1 MTGAVVPSICAES
14 DVFVDPNLLEM
25 AASEEVSSDE
35 DIEGDSTLEDT
46 ASPEEYDLAPEDTAL
61 LEQGFQM
68 SRDEWGA
75 DRDLW
80 MYRDR
85 TVALLKRYA
94 RLSVEVGRLPSLLGR
109 EFFRAKVTS
118 YHISTFEDTVIFVH
132 DVEQS
137 LEKLDWFEKK
147 VIAMVILEEFS
158 QEEAAQLLQCSPRT
172 VGRYIYEALDRLSEI
187 FLRGSILKP
196 MVRPVPNRE
205 TACQG
210 GKSDPFLASDCN
222 EGKNKFQKMSDY
234 PQ

>member
-1 MTGAVVPSICAES
+1 
-14 DVFVDPNLLEM
+14 
-25 AASEEVSSDE
+25 
-35 DIEGDSTLEDT
+35 
-46 ASPEEYDLAPEDTAL
+46 
-61 LEQGFQM
+61 
-68 SRDEWGA
+68 
-75 DRDLW
+75 
-80 MYRDR
+80 
-85 TVALLKRYA
+85 
-94 RLSVEVGRLPSLLGR
+94 VGRLPSLLGR

>member
-1 MTGAVVPSICAES
+1 VTGMVVPSIFAES
-14 DVFVDPNLLEM
+14 DVLLDPRVVEM
-25 AASEEVSSDE
+25 AASGGFSSDDDVE
-35 DIEGDSTLEDT
+35 DDSAREET
-46 ASPEEYDLAPEDTAL
+46 ALPKEWVLAPEDIAL
-61 LEQGFQM
+61 LEQGFQL
-68 SRDEWGA
+68 SGDKWGA
-75 DRDLW
+75 DRNLW

-85 TVALLKRYA
+85 TIALLKRYA

-137 LEKLDWFEKK
+137 LERLDWFEKK

-172 VGRYIYEALDRLSEI
+172 VGRYIHEAIDGLSEI

-210 GKSDPFLASDCN
+210 GKSDPFPASDCN